1 MKRLI
6 AGALIAG
13 TAVFGLTVGAGDSD
27 AKIKPGNYKQ
37 QQLIY
42 GFVPMPESN
51 ARVIGN
57 GMYTDYYGIGPWNL
71 QRQQIQQTP
80 HGGVVAHTA
89 DPVMQWFPR
98 TEFRRTKNGYV
109 GTMYSWGVPLG
120 SALLKEQ
127 PRR

>member
-1 MKRLI
+1 M
-6 AGALIAG
+6 
-13 TAVFGLTVGAGDSD
+13 GAGDSD
-27 AKIKPGNYKQ
+27 AKIKPGNYKH

-42 GFVPMPESN
+42 GFIPMPESN
-51 ARVIGN
+51 TRVIGN
-57 GMYTDYYGIGPWNL
+57 GMYTDYFGIGPWNL

-89 DPVMQWFPR
+89 DPVMQWFAR

-109 GTMYSWGVPLG
+109 GTTYSWGVPLG